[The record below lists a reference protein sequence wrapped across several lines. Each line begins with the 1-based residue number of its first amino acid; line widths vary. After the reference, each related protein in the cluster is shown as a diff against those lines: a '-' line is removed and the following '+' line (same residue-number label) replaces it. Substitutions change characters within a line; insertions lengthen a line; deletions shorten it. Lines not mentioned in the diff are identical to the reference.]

1 MKKMLFVLVIGVAAG
16 YFVGFDDAKS
26 HKNNVVTRLVHRVGG
41 SNRSRFDNDL
51 DRKAEQA
58 YR

>member
-26 HKNNVVTRLVHRVGG
+26 HRHNVVTRLVHRVGG

-58 YR
+58 DR